1 MAEVCAFLLSTI
13 AHTEPNEATALLQK
27 NDKTKKMKK
36 TSTILLL
43 TAATLAFYACNKSD
57 ENSPRLSQKAY
68 TLHPDETQVIEGTN
82 ISGLIWESDNEFA
95 ATVKDGT
102 ITAKF
107 VGRTNITADNLT
119 LPVEVK
125 PKNHLYDEPS
135 MDWGASKETICAKYG
150 TPINDKDNSLMFKT
164 NNSKAPYYIFL
175 FDEKGMSAS
184 GVVVELSAGMELV
197 DFLIERYLPVDVDTS
212 RYSATFVHA
221 YGKISDPQTDYG
233 AYMRAASTGDIL
245 VAYTAIGTKTRT
257 SEQTVHHTLEI
268 MDNLLL

>member
-1 MAEVCAFLLSTI
+1 
-13 AHTEPNEATALLQK
+13 
-27 NDKTKKMKK
+27 
-36 TSTILLL
+36 
-43 TAATLAFYACNKSD
+43 
-57 ENSPRLSQKAY
+57 
-68 TLHPDETQVIEGTN
+68 
-82 ISGLIWESDNEFA
+82 
-95 ATVKDGT
+95 
-102 ITAKF
+102 
-107 VGRTNITADNLT
+107 
-119 LPVEVK
+119 
-125 PKNHLYDEPS
+125 
-135 MDWGASKETICAKYG
+135 
-150 TPINDKDNSLMFKT
+150 MFKT

-221 YGKISDPQTDYG
+221 YGKISNPQTDYG